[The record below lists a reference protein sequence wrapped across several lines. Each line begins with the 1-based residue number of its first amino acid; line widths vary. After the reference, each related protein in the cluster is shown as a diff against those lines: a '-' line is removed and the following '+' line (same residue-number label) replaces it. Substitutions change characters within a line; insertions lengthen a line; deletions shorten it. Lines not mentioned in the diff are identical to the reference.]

1 MYLHLYSHLCGERN
15 IILGS
20 INMVFVKVSVA
31 LLTVTMLV
39 RSLNRQRSST
49 VKGISAKVF

>member
-1 MYLHLYSHLCGERN
+1 MLGNIYL
-15 IILGS
+15 
-20 INMVFVKVSVA
+20 VFVKVSVT

-39 RSLNRQRSST
+39 RSLGRQGIAT